1 MEKMNKELFYKE
13 LEKNNIVL
21 NDIQKEQL
29 DTYCNFLIEYNK
41 HTNLTAIKEEKD
53 IYLKHFYDSLTL
65 TKVYNL
71 KDEKIL
77 DIGTGAG
84 FPGMVLKI
92 VYPSIELTL
101 LDSNNKKTKF
111 LEELIDKLHVD
122 KVTVINKRAED
133 YIKEKREYFDIVT
146 SRAVS
151 DLTILSELSLPFVRI
166 NGYYIPLKGSN
177 IEEINNG
184 KYSIKILGGNI
195 ERIENITLP
204 IEHSERNIL
213 LIKKVDKTPSKY
225 PRLYSQIIKNPLKN
239 GTK

>member
-1 MEKMNKELFYKE
+1 MNKELFYKE